1 MCTHTPLNV
10 HISACI
16 HTHMHCVGGWYATRT
31 AVARNA
37 LEVALR
43 KGKGNLLALQQTETV
58 QLSSNGFAEDQSP
71 FVEVLG
77 FTDFS
82 TQ

>member
-1 MCTHTPLNV
+1 MY
-10 HISACI
+10 ISLSSDRGTASL
-16 HTHMHCVGGWYATRT
+16 TKRT

-43 KGKGNLLALQQTETV
+43 KGKGNLLALQHTETV
-58 QLSSNGFAEDQSP
+58 HLSSNGFAEDQGP
-71 FVEVLG
+71 LGEVLG
-77 FTDFS
+77 FSDFS